1 MTSSIPQHFILV
13 QFWSFIV
20 SLSVVE
26 YKLQLYQYLFSLPS
40 LQENYTL
47 SFFKVRLI
55 HVTRMTKDI

>member
-13 QFWSFIV
+13 LLWPFI
-20 SLSVVE
+20 LSVEE
-26 YKLQLYQYLFSLPS
+26 YRLQLYQYLFSFPS
-40 LQENYTL
+40 LQENYTF

>member
-20 SLSVVE
+20 ALSVVE